1 MRLSFLGAHYET
13 QLPELQAETEEKI
26 GTYRGAPMKRKHF
39 RLSHQDHGRVELTY
53 RGVKY
58 SHEV

>member
-1 MRLSFLGAHYET
+1 MQLSYRGAHYEAT
-13 QLPELQAETEEKI
+13 IPNLEADNIEEI
-26 GTYRGAPMKRKHF
+26 GRYRGATMTRKHF
-39 RLSHQDHGRVELTY
+39 KVAQPHHGRVELTY

>member
-13 QLPELQAETEEKI
+13 QLPDLKADAVENI
-26 GTYRGAPMKRKHF
+26 GTYRGAPMQRKHF
-39 RLSHQDHGRVELTY
+39 KLNQAHHGRVELTY

-58 SHEV
+58 SQDV